1 MRQATILV
9 VKNSARLS
17 QQLWRVC
24 PALQIKHC
32 VRLHPGQELSFHAE
46 FRIIF
51 GTACVGSIY
60 QLYTSYHIS
69 SLVSTFPLV
78 VFRGNWGGTRPPPQ
92 LCTGIHKHFKDPF
105 RFDDSAVRMSVSIDI
120 HKQLV
125 NPNGSDDSAVRMSVS
140 TGIHKHAMDP

>member
-1 MRQATILV
+1 MRNFGLFLGQRVWAVYISYIHHTILV
-9 VKNSARLS
+9 VQCQLS
-17 QQLWRVC
+17 RQSCSGEIEEGPVKTG
-24 PALQIKHC
+24 P
-32 VRLHPGQELSFHAE
+32 
-46 FRIIF
+46 
-51 GTACVGSIY
+51 
-60 QLYTSYHIS
+60 
-69 SLVSTFPLV
+69 
-78 VFRGNWGGTRPPPQ
+78 PPPQ

>member
-1 MRQATILV
+1 MRQATIVV

-60 QLYTSYHIS
+60 QLLVYTHNTI
-69 SLVSTFPLV
+69 LV
-78 VFRGNWGGTRPPPQ
+78 V
-92 LCTGIHKHFKDPF
+92 
-105 RFDDSAVRMSVSIDI
+105 
-120 HKQLV
+120 
-125 NPNGSDDSAVRMSVS
+125 
-140 TGIHKHAMDP
+140 